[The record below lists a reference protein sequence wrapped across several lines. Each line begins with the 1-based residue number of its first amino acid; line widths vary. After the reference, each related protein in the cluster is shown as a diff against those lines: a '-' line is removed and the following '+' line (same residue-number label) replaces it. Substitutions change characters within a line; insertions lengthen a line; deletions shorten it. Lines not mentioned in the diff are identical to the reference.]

1 MGIYKTFHALLTKV
15 LCLVD
20 IKSTCKIYCLRPTFF
35 NNDSKNDQNGREL
48 TVNGALDGSIYL
60 S

>member
-1 MGIYKTFHALLTKV
+1 MGIYKTFHAFLTKV
-15 LCLVD
+15 LWLVYFL
-20 IKSTCKIYCLRPTFF
+20 STRKIYFF

-60 S
+60 D